1 MPPPL
6 RHRHHL
12 PALSRFG
19 ISAKRHLQYRWK
31 RLLALHR
38 QHQPLGHLFC
48 APLPRFRA
56 FHAVDILADL
66 APCRFAQLRI
76 PLRQRL
82 LALQQLFKL
91 RWYRRLA
98 FLKIR
103 LDRKVDP
110 PSQAHSGGLLHLLV
124 HQNEVPAL
132 RTVSKKRRP
141 MDFTCDLDLHSQPHH
156 LLPRG
161 LHIKRHPRDRPPQI
175 PAERFQYRPES
186 LRRNSRHA
194 IPPRKIYTGSIATTP
209 NPRIFLSAGE
219 ASGDHYGAQII
230 AELRTRN
237 PRAEFFGLGGKEMA
251 NAGQERIVRAEDV
264 AHMGITEVIRHA
276 PFIYSQYRKLVASIK
291 QRRPDVA
298 VLIDFPDVNFRL
310 ARELKKL
317 NIPVI
322 YFVSP
327 QLWAWKRKRLRWVQE
342 RVSRMM
348 VIFPF
353 EEHFYRARN
362 VDARFVGHPL
372 AELPLPSTNREDYA
386 QQHVLNPAKD
396 WIAILPGSRRKEVHL
411 NLPELLQAASILAAD
426 EAYEFL
432 LPVASTVDTS
442 YVSSFLPPNPTIHL
456 VPDAREALH
465 HARASIV
472 ASGTA
477 TVQAAVIGNPFIV
490 VYKVS
495 SLTYKLAK
503 RLIRYP
509 AEIPAQP
516 DAHGNLPIAMVNL
529 IAGRRIVPELIQ
541 QHFTAANVAAKLRPL
556 LEDTPKRAQMIA
568 DLAEVRRLLQ
578 PVSGSSSITQVCD
591 TVERLLPTGVAEFP
605 PSASNRTTAVL

>member
-1 MPPPL
+1 M
-6 RHRHHL
+6 
-12 PALSRFG
+12 
-19 ISAKRHLQYRWK
+19 LQ
-31 RLLALHR
+31 H
-38 QHQPLGHLFC
+38 
-48 APLPRFRA
+48 
-56 FHAVDILADL
+56 
-66 APCRFAQLRI
+66 
-76 PLRQRL
+76 
-82 LALQQLFKL
+82 
-91 RWYRRLA
+91 
-98 FLKIR
+98 
-103 LDRKVDP
+103 
-110 PSQAHSGGLLHLLV
+110 
-124 HQNEVPAL
+124 
-132 RTVSKKRRP
+132 
-141 MDFTCDLDLHSQPHH
+141 
-156 LLPRG
+156 
-161 LHIKRHPRDRPPQI
+161 
-175 PAERFQYRPES
+175 RPES
-186 LRRNSRHA
+186 LRCNSRHA
-194 IPPRKIYTGSIATTP
+194 IPPRKIYTGSIATKP

-237 PRAEFFGLGGKEMA
+237 PQAKFFGLGGKEMA
-251 NAGQERIVRAEDV
+251 EAGQDRIVRAEDV

-276 PFIYSQYRKLVASIK
+276 PFIYSQYRKLVTSIRH
-291 QRRPDVA
+291 RRLDVA

-353 EEHFYRARN
+353 EEHFYRARG
-362 VDARFVGHPL
+362 VDAKFVGHPL
-372 AELPLPSTNREDYA
+372 AELPLPITTREDYA
-386 QQHVLNPAKD
+386 HQHGLNPDKD

-411 NLPELLQAASILAAD
+411 NLPELLKAVSTVSIG
-426 EAYEFL
+426 ESFEFL
-432 LPVASTVDTS
+432 LPVASTVDTN
-442 YVSSFLPPNPTIHL
+442 YIHNFLPINLTIHL

-516 DAHGNLPIAMVNL
+516 DAYGNLPIAMVNL

-541 QHFTAANVAAKLRPL
+541 QHFTAANVAAALRPL
-556 LEDTPKRAQMIA
+556 LRNTSERAQMVA

-578 PVSGSSSITQVCD
+578 SEFSSITQVCD
-591 TVERLLPTGVAEFP
+591 TVETLLPTGVAEFP
-605 PSASNRTTAVL
+605 PHASNSTTAVP